1 MIIATLRFCW
11 GLEPLPSANVL
22 CGMSSI
28 RVSPSAAEA
37 HVECGGLPASQAGLP
52 PLYSLSESAEVC
64 GDFFVTSREDPL
76 Q

>member
-11 GLEPLPSANVL
+11 GLAPLRSPNVL
-22 CGMSSI
+22 GGMS
-28 RVSPSAAEA
+28 AEA

-52 PLYSLSESAEVC
+52 PPYALSESAKEC